1 MGKPLTQ
8 CEKIIVVNG
17 CLIAGIEHH
26 ATVEDNKF
34 LQRMAKT
41 ECAESGIVLKLLAY
55 EKETYLSVI
64 NNILRLSRRT
74 GSIQR
79 YGHQTI
85 GKSRKISK

>member
-1 MGKPLTQ
+1 
-8 CEKIIVVNG
+8 
-17 CLIAGIEHH
+17 
-26 ATVEDNKF
+26 
-34 LQRMAKT
+34 MAKT